1 MSRKAVFLAFDG
13 VIEGASS
20 VYSDAAL
27 NDALGEYDQLG
38 LQAIS
43 DLINGTSPTLTVQ
56 IYHTC
61 DPRQGMDAI
70 WTTKNGHRRDQR
82 RDPHGRHDEQPLR
95 IGRRNYPQ
103 LGPRAPQDHAWRNFE
118 PPSEPETLRMR
129 SRPDALALQHV
140 VSDGHAALHA
150 HN

>member
-13 VIEGASS
+13 VIEGAGS

-70 WTTKNGHRRDQR
+70 WTTKNGTAEINGVTLTAATTNNHFGSDAGTTPSTTATNRMQHR
-82 RDPHGRHDEQPLR
+82 E
-95 IGRRNYPQ
+95 I
-103 LGPRAPQDHAWRNFE
+103 
-118 PPSEPETLRMR
+118 T
-129 SRPDALALQHV
+129 
-140 VSDGHAALHA
+140 
-150 HN
+150 